1 MLTDQFGQVHR
12 TANELC
18 TLLYSEPLTDLHAV
32 EIDDPEEFNQSV
44 KSLYYDF
51 KPLAKY
57 HEPTGS
63 VAEFDATN
71 QAAWHMP
78 DQYKTLDIAKYVLD
92 QCRTDEELQRAGTEL
107 MMYQDRG
114 LMPLLQFLKYFVDT
128 MRKNNVVWGVGR
140 GSSVASYV
148 LFLIGVHR
156 IDSLYFDLP
165 IEEFLR

>member
-1 MLTDQFGQVHR
+1 MRTDNFGQVHR

-18 TLLYSEPLTDLHAV
+18 DLLYLEPSTDLHAV
-32 EIDDPEEFNQSV
+32 EIDDPEEFNRSI
-44 KSLYYDF
+44 KEMYYDF
-51 KPLAKY
+51 RLLKKY
-57 HEPTGS
+57 REPATS
-63 VAEFDATN
+63 VEEFDTIN
-71 QAAWHMP
+71 QAHWYMP
-78 DQYKTLDIAKYVLD
+78 DEYKKFDVAKFVLD
-92 QCRTDEELQRAGTEL
+92 QCHTEEELQRTGKEL
-107 MMYQDRG
+107 MMYLDRD

-148 LFLIGVHR
+148 LFLLGVHR